1 MTNNYGLTLKFVE
14 GDALLG
20 LHWLLVDLWRST
32 VNSHQGVDK
41 KFPIGIGRNSK
52 THWRKNKIVVQK
64 YQKYNIGKLSSI
76 IKTVIQNLNSHQ
88 YQSKFFFFQSKMCS
102 NIMVHHISFQ
112 VIRPKSISLSK
123 YKSLKPQAYKSLL
136 SSPMDKQDHSTFEV
150 FEVIEESPSDITI
163 TLPRRDVLQNSQCIL
178 VKKFNNFIT
187 VGK

>member
-1 MTNNYGLTLKFVE
+1 MF
-14 GDALLG
+14 
-20 LHWLLVDLWRST
+20 
-32 VNSHQGVDK
+32 
-41 KFPIGIGRNSK
+41 
-52 THWRKNKIVVQK
+52 
-64 YQKYNIGKLSSI
+64 
-76 IKTVIQNLNSHQ
+76 
-88 YQSKFFFFQSKMCS
+88 S

-150 FEVIEESPSDITI
+150 FEIIEESPSDITI